1 MPSQRRPTIQGQWVW
16 LEEGRAGRFQG
27 LPLVLEDGEL
37 QEGKNAT
44 GDKTAEP
51 MDTLENVFGKNV
63 G

>member
-1 MPSQRRPTIQGQWVW
+1 MLSQRRPTIQGQWVW

-37 QEGKNAT
+37 QEGEYAT
-44 GDKTAEP
+44 GDKTTELL
-51 MDTLENVFGKNV
+51 DTLENVFRKNV